1 MARKSEMK
9 QNTPK
14 YSPRKPAAAKSSG
27 SVKWLT
33 PRRVRALQIIFAISF
48 VFSLTLELYVF
59 GFPDGFFLRWISALL
74 VFFLFISITVL
85 GIIPLVNY
93 VFRRWLHF

>member
-1 MARKSEMK
+1 MK
-9 QNTPK
+9 QNAPK
-14 YSPRKPAAAKSSG
+14 YSPRKPAAAKSNF

-33 PRRVRALQIIFAISF
+33 PKRVLALKIIFALSF
-48 VFSLTLELYVF
+48 VLSLTLELYVF
-59 GFPDGFFLRWISALL
+59 GFPDGFFLRWLSALM
-74 VFFLFISITVL
+74 VFFFFISISVL

>member
-1 MARKSEMK
+1 MK

-14 YSPRKPAAAKSSG
+14 YSPRKPVAAKSSV

-33 PRRVRALQIIFAISF
+33 PRRVRALQVIFALSF
-48 VFSLTLELYVF
+48 VLSLTLELYVF
-59 GFPDGFFLRWISALL
+59 GFPDGFFLRWFRTLM
-74 VFFLFISITVL
+74 VFFLFFTATVM

-93 VFRRWLHF
+93 VFRRWLQFLK

>member
-1 MARKSEMK
+1 MK
-9 QNTPK
+9 QNTPRT
-14 YSPRKPAAAKSSG
+14 SPRKPTAAPQSSF

-33 PRRVRALQIIFAISF
+33 PRRVRALQVIFALSF
-48 VFSLTLELYVF
+48 VLSLTLELYVF
-59 GFPDGFFLRWISALL
+59 GFPNGFFLRWISALL
-74 VFFLFISITVL
+74 VFFLFISVSVL